1 MIIFIII
8 FFGRGVFALRI
19 DSSTL
24 NRDHR
29 RKEERVSYVQY
40 SSNSLKVKKHLNSQQ
55 AGNTRNS
62 EIGFSD
68 FNIYYQSSRKKIE
81 LTNTKMGTTT
91 LLYIIYYYFII

>member
-1 MIIFIII
+1 M
-8 FFGRGVFALRI
+8 RI

-29 RKEERVSYVQY
+29 RKEERVSYSNKY

-68 FNIYYQSSRKKIE
+68 FNIYYQSSRKKI
-81 LTNTKMGTTT
+81 G
-91 LLYIIYYYFII
+91 